1 MELKCQ
7 VCSKMYPKKFENLI
21 DSLKMLPGVGLKSA
35 ERYAFDM
42 LNYSDEEIDLFIQ
55 SLIDLKEHIGYC
67 NICGNLSDGDMC
79 EICKDHERDNSVICV
94 VQSPKD
100 VIAMEKTHEFNGMY
114 HVLNGVIS
122 TSKGIMPEDINLA
135 TLLERINDDTK
146 EVIIATNPTVE
157 GETTA
162 LYIGKLLETRGIN
175 VTRIAHGIPMGGHL
189 DYADELTL
197 IKALEGR
204 KKF

>member
-1 MELKCQ
+1 
-7 VCSKMYPKKFENLI
+7 MYPKKFAALVDNFQ
-21 DSLKMLPGVGLKSA
+21 KLPGVGAKTA
-35 ERYAFDM
+35 ERYAFDV
-42 LNYSDEEIDLFIQ
+42 LEWPQERLEEFIE
-55 SLIDLKEHIGYC
+55 SLLAMKDGIHIC
-67 NICGNLSDGDMC
+67 EVCGNLAENDQCIIC
-79 EICKDHERDNSVICV
+79 EDASRDHSMICV
-94 VQSPKD
+94 VQSPRD
-100 VIAMEKTHEFNGMY
+100 VIAMEKTREYAGVY

-122 TSKGIMPEDINLA
+122 TTKGILPDDINLHS
-135 TLLERINDDTK
+135 LLNRIDDTTK

-162 LYIGKLLETRGIN
+162 LYLSKLLESYPIT

-204 KKF
+204 KKM